1 MYVYNYL
8 CYFIFMFI
16 LSQRLMVLYMSFFVL
31 WLFLFLSCH
40 TYVIHNNE
48 INNVKKK
55 SKNLYFTVFF
65 DRCAHITETFFF
77 LELHATVLPCCLV
90 ESLVQK
96 GYCLQGYTA
105 AISFSVSSDKSDNEA
120 FLVFYIKIMDM
131 LISCRTFLRY

>member
-1 MYVYNYL
+1 
-8 CYFIFMFI
+8 
-16 LSQRLMVLYMSFFVL
+16 MSR
-31 WLFLFLSCH
+31 
-40 TYVIHNNE
+40 
-48 INNVKKK
+48 KK

-77 LELHATVLPCCLV
+77 LELHVTVLPCCLV

-120 FLVFYIKIMDM
+120 FLVFYIKNHGYADFVSYLPTI
-131 LISCRTFLRY
+131 LNT